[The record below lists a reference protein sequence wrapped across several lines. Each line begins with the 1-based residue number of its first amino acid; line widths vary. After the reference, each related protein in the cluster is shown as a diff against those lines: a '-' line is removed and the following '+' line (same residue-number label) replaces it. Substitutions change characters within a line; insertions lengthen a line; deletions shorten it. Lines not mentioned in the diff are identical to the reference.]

1 MSGLLRH
8 VAVVGAGRMGEGI
21 ALAFAQAG
29 VHVSLI
35 DLKARQAQAQASYF
49 EALRRNLAVEAQSLV
64 ALDLIA
70 AQQAERL
77 LSRVQLLTLEE
88 GGQALQGCR
97 LVFEAVPE
105 VLEAK
110 RDAFA
115 WIDRHVALDAIIAS
129 TTSTFLV
136 TELAGMLSAPE
147 RMVNA
152 HWLNPA
158 HLMPL
163 VEVSRS
169 AATCEAVVAEL
180 LATLQA
186 IGKVPVLCNATPGFI
201 VPRLQALVM
210 NEAARMVEEG
220 VASAE
225 QIDLAV
231 RTGFG
236 LRFSVLGLLEFIDWG
251 GGDILH
257 HASAYLSRHLGERYQ
272 APHSVLA
279 NMASGR
285 NGLRDGVGFYDYRDT
300 DIDVYRQT
308 RLADL
313 VQRLHQA
320 GLAPRFASGLEALD
334 QPLLL

>member
-1 MSGLLRH
+1 
-8 VAVVGAGRMGEGI
+8 
-21 ALAFAQAG
+21 
-29 VHVSLI
+29 
-35 DLKARQAQAQASYF
+35 
-49 EALRRNLAVEAQSLV
+49 
-64 ALDLIA
+64 
-70 AQQAERL
+70 
-77 LSRVQLLTLEE
+77 
-88 GGQALQGCR
+88 
-97 LVFEAVPE
+97 
-105 VLEAK
+105 
-110 RDAFA
+110 
-115 WIDRHVALDAIIAS
+115 
-129 TTSTFLV
+129 V
-136 TELAGMLSAPE
+136 TELAGMVSAPG

-163 VEVSRS
+163 VEISRS
-169 AATCEAVVAEL
+169 AETREGVVAEL

-257 HASAYLSRHLGERYQ
+257 HASAYLSHHLGERYQ
-272 APHSVLA
+272 AAQSVLD
-279 NMASGR
+279 NMAAGC
-285 NGLRDGVGFYDYRDT
+285 NGLRDGLGFYDYQAV
-300 DIDVYRQT
+300 DVQAYRQA

-313 VQRLHQA
+313 VGQLHNT
-320 GLAPRFASGLEALD
+320 GLAPRFAG
-334 QPLLL
+334 

>member
-169 AATCEAVVAEL
+169 AATCQAVVAEL

-272 APHSVLA
+272 APHSVQA

>member
-1 MSGLLRH
+1 MSGPLRH
-8 VAVVGAGRMGEGI
+8 IAVVGAGRMGEGI

-29 VHVSLI
+29 LQVSLI
-35 DLKARQAQAQASYF
+35 DLKVREAQADYF
-49 EALRRNLAVEAQSLV
+49 QALRRNLQAEAHSLV
-64 ALDLIA
+64 ALELIGRL
-70 AQQAERL
+70 QAE
-77 LSRVQLLTLEE
+77 QLLARIHLLTRAE
-88 GGQALQGCR
+88 GEQALAGCR
-97 LVFEAVPE
+97 LIFEAVPE
-105 VLEAK
+105 VLDAK
-110 RDAFA
+110 REAMA
-115 WIDRHVALDAIIAS
+115 WIDQHGAVDSIIAS

-136 TELAGMLSAPE
+136 TELAQMVSQPQRML
-147 RMVNA
+147 NA

-169 AATCEAVVAEL
+169 EQTCEAVLAEL
-180 LATLQA
+180 LATLQS
-186 IGKVPVLCNATPGFI
+186 IGKVAVVCNAAPGFI

-231 RTGFG
+231 RSGFG

-257 HASAYLSRHLGERYQ
+257 HASAYLSQHLGERYQ
-272 APHSVLA
+272 AAQAVQA
-279 NMASGR
+279 NMAAGR
-285 NGLRDGVGFYDYRDT
+285 NGLREGEGFYDYRQV
-300 DIDVYRQT
+300 DVAAYRQE
-308 RLADL
+308 RLAAL
-313 VQRLHQA
+313 VQRVRQA

-334 QPLLL
+334 EPLLL

>member
-1 MSGLLRH
+1 MSEPLRH
-8 VAVVGAGRMGEGI
+8 IAVVGAGRMGEGI

-29 VHVSLI
+29 LRVDLI
-35 DLKARQAQAQASYF
+35 DLKERAAQADYFQAI
-49 EALRRNLAVEAQSLV
+49 ERNLRAQADSLV
-64 ALDLIA
+64 ALELIGTV
-70 AQQAERL
+70 QAEQLLARIRL
-77 LSRVQLLTLEE
+77 LAPDAGAR
-88 GGQALQGCR
+88 ALAGCR

-105 VLEAK
+105 VLAAK
-110 RDAFA
+110 REALA
-115 WIDRHVALDAIIAS
+115 WIDRHAGADSIIAS

-136 TELAGMLSAPE
+136 TELAHMVSAPQ
-147 RMVNA
+147 RMLNA

-169 AATCEAVVAEL
+169 EQTCDTVVAEL
-180 LATLQA
+180 LATLQG
-186 IGKVPVLCNATPGFI
+186 IGKVAVVCNAAPGFI

-231 RTGFG
+231 RSGFG

-257 HASAYLSRHLGERYQ
+257 HASAYLSQHLGERYQ
-272 APHSVLA
+272 AAQAVLD
-279 NMASGR
+279 NMAAGR
-285 NGLRDGVGFYDYRDT
+285 NGLREGVGFYDYRHV
-300 DIDVYRQT
+300 DVPAYRHE
-308 RLADL
+308 RLAEL
-313 VQRLHQA
+313 MQRVRQA